1 MQSFLNGVRVLSLA
15 PWLPGLYCTMLLA
28 DLGADV
34 ILIEH
39 PSGKERAERPRGYLS
54 IINRNKRS
62 LTLDLKLTK
71 GKEILTKLIT
81 KSDVFIE
88 GLRPGTVNQMGIGYK
103 DLKKINPSL
112 IFCSIN
118 GYGQNGPYKDRPA
131 HNNTYVGIAGMV
143 QTFPN
148 DPILY
153 NPHVS
158 IADLA
163 AAMFA
168 SLSIIAA
175 LRIKDREG
183 KGQFIEVPIVD
194 CAVAWM
200 SQELGTFYNTGQGRP
215 EAPASGFYKT
225 SDGKYLSLSVGAS
238 DKLWRNLCKTI
249 GLINLSEMTHL
260 ERENKFEEIEAT
272 LREIICNRTRDEWLK
287 LLVESDV
294 PCGPVLTLNGLI
306 TDPLIKYRNLIIE
319 VEGKKDHKEKQVAY
333 PVKFSWGQMAIK
345 KIAPNLGENTEE
357 ILEDLG
363 YTKNELKILREEKVI

>member
-1 MQSFLNGVRVLSLA
+1 MQSFLDGVKILNLA
-15 PWLPGLYCTMLLA
+15 PWIPGLYCTMLLA
-28 DLGADV
+28 DLGVDV

-39 PSGKERAERPRGYLS
+39 PSGKERAERPPGYLS
-54 IINRNKRS
+54 IVNRNKRS
-62 LTLDLKLTK
+62 LTLDLKLAK
-71 GKEILTKLIT
+71 GEEIFTKLVT

-88 GLRPGTVNQMGIGYK
+88 GLRPGTVNQLGIGYEN
-103 DLKKINPSL
+103 LKKINSSL
-112 IFCSIN
+112 VFCSIS
-118 GYGQNGPYKDRPA
+118 GYGQKSPYKDRPA
-131 HNNTYVGIAGMV
+131 HNNTYVGMAGMV

-194 CAVAWM
+194 CAVSWM
-200 SQELGTFYNTGQGRP
+200 SQELGTFYNSGQGRP
-215 EAPASGFYKT
+215 GAPASGFYKT
-225 SDGKYLSLSVGAS
+225 SDEKYLSLSVGAS

-249 GLINLSEMTHL
+249 GLINLSERNHL
-260 ERENKFEEIEAT
+260 ERENRFEEIEAT

-294 PCGPVLTLNGLI
+294 PCGPVLTLRDLI
-306 TDPLIKYRNLIIE
+306 NDPHIKSRNLIAE
-319 VEGKKDHKEKQVAY
+319 VEGKRDHKEKQVAY
-333 PVKFSWGQMAIK
+333 PVKFSGGQMTIK
-345 KIAPNLGENTEE
+345 KIAPNLGENTED
-357 ILEDLG
+357 ILQDLG
-363 YTKNELKILREEKVI
+363 YTKNEIKILREEKVI

>member
-1 MQSFLNGVRVLSLA
+1 MQSFLDGVKILNLA

-39 PSGKERAERPRGYLS
+39 PSGKERAERPPGYLS
-54 IINRNKRS
+54 IVNRNKRS
-62 LTLDLKLTK
+62 LTLDLKLAK
-71 GKEILTKLIT
+71 GKEIFTKLVT

-88 GLRPGTVNQMGIGYK
+88 GLRPGTVNQLGIGYEN
-103 DLKKINPSL
+103 LKKINSSL
-112 IFCSIN
+112 VFCSIS
-118 GYGQNGPYKDRPA
+118 GYGQKSPYKDRPA
-131 HNNTYVGIAGMV
+131 HNNTYVGMAGMV

-183 KGQFIEVPIVD
+183 RGQFIEVPIVD
-194 CAVAWM
+194 CAVSWM

-238 DKLWRNLCKTI
+238 DKLWCNLCKTI

-294 PCGPVLTLNGLI
+294 PCGQVLTLRELI
-306 TDPLIKYRNLIIE
+306 TDPHIKSRDLIIE
-319 VEGKKDHKEKQVAY
+319 VEGKRDHKEKQVAY
-333 PVKFSWGQMAIK
+333 PVKFSGGQMTIK

-363 YTKNELKILREEKVI
+363 YTKNELKILKEEKVI